1 MARFESIEQSGQL
14 TPQEMAY
21 EREMFDK
28 QTAFQLKIKEL
39 ELEVAK
45 IEARWGSWLK
55 LPGMIIKLPLYVLLG
70 IAYIVSMITKK
81 EVPKEFWDLLK

>member
-14 TPQEMAY
+14 SPQEMAY

-28 QTAFQLKIKEL
+28 QTAFQLEVKKL

-45 IEARWGSWLK
+45 IEAKWASWLK
-55 LPGMIIKLPLYVLLG
+55 LPSQIIKLPLYVLLG

-81 EVPKEFWDLLK
+81 EVPPAFWDLLK

>member
-14 TPQEMAY
+14 SPQEMAY

-28 QTAFQLKIKEL
+28 QTAFQLEVKKL

-45 IEARWGSWLK
+45 IEAKWASWLK
-55 LPGMIIKLPLYVLLG
+55 LPSQIIKLPLYILLG

-81 EVPKEFWDLLK
+81 EVPKEFWNLLK